1 MVGVGV
7 LLSLYA
13 LVLVRVWRT
22 AHLSKDMLGTY
33 ICAGVFSMLLWHVFE
48 NIGMSLGIMP
58 VTGIPLPLVSY
69 GGSSAVAFMMM
80 LGLIENVHMRRFR

>member
-1 MVGVGV
+1 V
-7 LLSLYA
+7 LLALYA
-13 LVLVRVWRT
+13 LVLVRIWRT

-33 ICAGVFSMLLWHVFE
+33 ICAGVFAMLLWHVFE
-48 NIGMSLGIMP
+48 NVAMSMGIMP

-80 LGLIENVHMRRFR
+80 LGLVENVHMRRFR